1 MNVAISGDGSSCLAF
16 EPAPGATVVALA
28 RGFGSVGNEPV
39 TRIVL
44 NGLRGDLSRKLRG
57 DRLARASRKPRGVL
71 RVLTGAYAR
80 VNAEV
85 FARSAGNEDYVTAGC
100 SLTAL
105 VVANGTGYLAHTGS
119 TAAYLVR
126 DGGTIALTQ
135 DDAIDTPAGRVLT
148 RAVGCSPALQVAVS
162 SFDVHDG
169 DELVLGSRAGERS
182 VIVRYAAET
191 PAADAAGSAS
201 ARVSRTLALTMFFLM
216 LLCLQ

>member
-1 MNVAISGDGSSCLAF
+1 MNVAISGDRSSCLAF
-16 EPAPGATVVALA
+16 EPAPGATIVALA
-28 RGFGSVGNEPV
+28 RGFGSIGHESV
-39 TRIVL
+39 TRVVL
-44 NGLRGDLSRKLRG
+44 NGLRSELARKLRG
-57 DRLARASRKPRGVL
+57 ERLARASRKPRGVL

-85 FARSAGNEDYVTAGC
+85 FARSAGNEDYITAGC

-105 VVANGTGYLAHTGS
+105 VVANGMGYLAHTGS
-119 TAAYLVR
+119 TAAYLLR
-126 DGGTIALTQ
+126 DGGTIALTH

-148 RAVGCSPALQVAVS
+148 RAVGCSPSLQVAVS
-162 SFDVHDG
+162 SFDVQDG

-182 VIVRYAAET
+182 VVVRYTAEI

-216 LLCLQ
+216 LLCLK